1 MIRSVTI
8 TASRCLFIHSSS
20 TQHHAIL
27 PDPGSLGL
35 SVDMFARPGIF
46 GHLLGPR
53 YRPSSVDRLHVDWS
67 LCFSF
72 LASPPISPRIY
83 ITRNQQHVLI
93 HPSQFPY
100 AIDVLPETADAKWE
114 DAEFQGYVKSFPGLA
129 QKSAKTFSSYAIN
142 LMKQDSKVPY
152 LKKLQGY
159 LWKNGWESGAFVA
172 PLYADVVPELR
183 AWHGSGKQIV
193 IFSSGSVDA
202 QKLLFGHAEDDQ
214 DARTAPESAEK
225 KRKTDSDGPV
235 NNANEAEP
243 AAKKVKTREP
253 EDNDAKAEVPDVKTP
268 AVASQD
274 LNPLITDYFDTQNA
288 GPKQEK
294 GSYEK
299 IAKALGKECSEILFL
314 SDNVKEVK
322 AALEAGMKS
331 FVIDR
336 PGNEPLSEDDRKT
349 LTVYTSFKDIPLL

>member
-1 MIRSVTI
+1 MSQDS
-8 TASRCLFIHSSS
+8 SRPLTC
-20 TQHHAIL
+20 
-27 PDPGSLGL
+27 
-35 SVDMFARPGIF
+35 V
-46 GHLLGPR
+46 LLDIEGTVC
-53 YRPSSVDRLHVDWS
+53 SISFVKERL
-67 LCFSF
+67 
-72 LASPPISPRIY
+72 
-83 ITRNQQHVLI
+83 
-93 HPSQFPY
+93 FPY
-100 AIDVLPETADAKWE
+100 AIQVLPETADAKWE
-114 DAEFQGYVKSFPGLA
+114 DADFQGYVKSFPGLA
-129 QKSAKTFSSYAIN
+129 QKSAKTFSDYAIN

-172 PLYADVVPELR
+172 PLYPDVVPELR

-202 QKLLFGHAEDDQ
+202 QKLLFGHAGTAEDDQ
-214 DARTAPESAEK
+214 SAPSAPETAEE
-225 KRKTDSDGPV
+225 KRKTEP
-235 NNANEAEP
+235 ANKESVDPAEP
-243 AAKKVKTREP
+243 AAKKVKTTKV
-253 EDNDAKAEVPDVKTP
+253 EDDAKAEVPDVETP

-294 GSYEK
+294 ASYEK
-299 IAKALGKECSEILFL
+299 IAKALGKECSEIVFL

-336 PGNEPLSEDDRKT
+336 PGNEPLSEDDRKA

>member
-1 MIRSVTI
+1 EGTVCSISFVK
-8 TASRCLFIHSSS
+8 
-20 TQHHAIL
+20 
-27 PDPGSLGL
+27 
-35 SVDMFARPGIF
+35 
-46 GHLLGPR
+46 
-53 YRPSSVDRLHVDWS
+53 DRL
-67 LCFSF
+67 
-72 LASPPISPRIY
+72 
-83 ITRNQQHVLI
+83 
-93 HPSQFPY
+93 FPY
-100 AIDVLPETADAKWE
+100 AIDVLPDTADAKWE

-183 AWHGSGKQIV
+183 AWHGSGKQIA

-202 QKLLFGHAEDDQ
+202 QKLLFGHAENDQ
-214 DARTAPESAEK
+214 HARTAPESAEK
-225 KRKTDSDGPV
+225 KRKTDSD
-235 NNANEAEP
+235 EP
-243 AAKKVKTREP
+243 
-253 EDNDAKAEVPDVKTP
+253 
-268 AVASQD
+268 D

-349 LTVYTSFKDIPLL
+349 LTVYTTFKDIPLL

>member
-1 MIRSVTI
+1 MTADELKPVT
-8 TASRCLFIHSSS
+8 C
-20 TQHHAIL
+20 
-27 PDPGSLGL
+27 
-35 SVDMFARPGIF
+35 V
-46 GHLLGPR
+46 LLDIEGTVC
-53 YRPSSVDRLHVDWS
+53 SISFVKDRL
-67 LCFSF
+67 
-72 LASPPISPRIY
+72 
-83 ITRNQQHVLI
+83 
-93 HPSQFPY
+93 FPY
-100 AIDVLPETADAKWE
+100 AIDVLPDTADAKWE

-183 AWHGSGKQIV
+183 AWHGSGKQIA

-202 QKLLFGHAEDDQ
+202 QKLLFGHAENDQ
-214 DARTAPESAEK
+214 HARTAPESAEK
-225 KRKTDSDGPV
+225 KRKTDSDEPV
-235 NNANEAEP
+235 NKEENNANEAEP
-243 AAKKVKTREP
+243 AAKKVKTMEP
-253 EDNDAKAEVPDVKTP
+253 EDDDAKAEVPDVKTP

-349 LTVYTSFKDIPLL
+349 LTVYTTFKDIPLL

>member
-1 MIRSVTI
+1 MSQDQSKPVT
-8 TASRCLFIHSSS
+8 C
-20 TQHHAIL
+20 
-27 PDPGSLGL
+27 
-35 SVDMFARPGIF
+35 V
-46 GHLLGPR
+46 LLDIEGTVC
-53 YRPSSVDRLHVDWS
+53 SISFVKERL
-67 LCFSF
+67 
-72 LASPPISPRIY
+72 
-83 ITRNQQHVLI
+83 
-93 HPSQFPY
+93 FPY
-100 AIDVLPETADAKWE
+100 AIEVLPETADAKWE

-129 QKSAKTFSSYAIN
+129 QQSAKTFSDYAIN

-159 LWKNGWESGAFVA
+159 LWKNGWENGAFVA
-172 PLYADVVPELR
+172 PLYADVVPQLR

-202 QKLLFGHAEDDQ
+202 QKLLFGHVGTLEDDQ
-214 DARTAPESAEK
+214 SDPSAPETAEE
-225 KRKTDSDGPV
+225 KRKTEP
-235 NNANEAEP
+235 ANKENVDQAEP
-243 AAKKVKTREP
+243 AAKKVKTTEAK
-253 EDNDAKAEVPDVKTP
+253 DDAKAEVPDVKTP

-294 GSYEK
+294 ASYEK
-299 IAKALGKECSEILFL
+299 IAQALGKECSEILFL

-322 AALEAGMKS
+322 AAALEAGMKS

-336 PGNEPLSEDDRKT
+336 PGNEPLSEDDRKA

>member
-1 MIRSVTI
+1 EGTVCSISFVKE
-8 TASRCLFIHSSS
+8 
-20 TQHHAIL
+20 
-27 PDPGSLGL
+27 
-35 SVDMFARPGIF
+35 
-46 GHLLGPR
+46 
-53 YRPSSVDRLHVDWS
+53 RL
-67 LCFSF
+67 
-72 LASPPISPRIY
+72 
-83 ITRNQQHVLI
+83 
-93 HPSQFPY
+93 FPY
-100 AIDVLPETADAKWE
+100 AIEVLPETADAKWE

-129 QKSAKTFSSYAIN
+129 QQSAKTFSDYAIN

-159 LWKNGWESGAFVA
+159 LWKNGWENGAFVA
-172 PLYADVVPELR
+172 PLYADVVPQLR

-202 QKLLFGHAEDDQ
+202 QKLLFGH
-214 DARTAPESAEK
+214 
-225 KRKTDSDGPV
+225 
-235 NNANEAEP
+235 
-243 AAKKVKTREP
+243 
-253 EDNDAKAEVPDVKTP
+253 TP

-294 GSYEK
+294 ASYEK
-299 IAKALGKECSEILFL
+299 IAQALGKECSEILFL

-322 AALEAGMKS
+322 AAALEAGMKS

-336 PGNEPLSEDDRKT
+336 PGNEPLSEDDRKA

>member
-1 MIRSVTI
+1 LEGTVCSISFVKE
-8 TASRCLFIHSSS
+8 
-20 TQHHAIL
+20 
-27 PDPGSLGL
+27 
-35 SVDMFARPGIF
+35 
-46 GHLLGPR
+46 
-53 YRPSSVDRLHVDWS
+53 RL
-67 LCFSF
+67 
-72 LASPPISPRIY
+72 
-83 ITRNQQHVLI
+83 
-93 HPSQFPY
+93 FPY
-100 AIDVLPETADAKWE
+100 AIEVLPATAEAKWD

-129 QKSAKTFSSYAIN
+129 QKSAKSFSDYAIN

-172 PLYADVVPELR
+172 PLYSDVVPELR

-202 QKLLFGHAEDDQ
+202 QKLLFGHAE
-214 DARTAPESAEK
+214 
-225 KRKTDSDGPV
+225 
-235 NNANEAEP
+235 
-243 AAKKVKTREP
+243 
-253 EDNDAKAEVPDVKTP
+253 VPNVETP

-274 LNPLITDYFDTQNA
+274 LNPIIADYFDTQNA

-294 GSYEK
+294 ASYEK

-314 SDNVKEVK
+314 SDNVKEVR

-349 LTVYTSFKDIPLL
+349 LTVYTTFKDIPLL